1 MRKPRFFKRD
11 STSVLLP
18 QVRMLTLESLVS
30 RYLISG
36 DLSGFESSGVESY
49 DFEDAE
55 HVDLD
60 VPLPQNMSKID
71 AVLHFRNIADS
82 MRAPLQAASPLSV
95 ESEQVAASA
104 VETPAVSDGVADV
117 AK

>member
-18 QVRMLTLESLVS
+18 QVRTLTLESLVS
-30 RYLISG
+30 RYLVSG
-36 DLSGFESSGVESY
+36 DLSGFEFSGVESF
-49 DFEDAE
+49 DFEDAD

-82 MRAPLQAASPLSV
+82 MRAPLQAAPPKSV
-95 ESEQVAASA
+95 ESELVAASA
-104 VETPAVSDGVADV
+104 VESPAVSEPPADV